1 MPDAVNSKAFTL
13 DPGQLR
19 RQVQILQPA
28 TAQDAFG
35 QPTASWTV
43 LLIAMAKI
51 DALKGAE
58 RYQTGEFV
66 AQVSH
71 AVTIRFPGAAAAI
84 AGGMR
89 VAYGARMFQVQWVEN
104 PEERDVLLRLL
115 CLEINGT
122 A

>member
-1 MPDAVNSKAFTL
+1 MPDAVNASAFTL

-19 RQVQILQPA
+19 RQVQILAPA
-28 TAQDAFG
+28 AVQDAFG
-35 QPTASWTV
+35 QPTATWTV

-51 DALKGAE
+51 EALKGAE

-71 AVTIRFPGAAAAI
+71 GVTIRFPGAAVAI

-89 VAYGARMFQVQWVEN
+89 VAYGARTFQVQWVEN
-104 PEERDVLLRLL
+104 LQERDALLRLM
-115 CLEINGT
+115 CLEINGSL
-122 A
+122 